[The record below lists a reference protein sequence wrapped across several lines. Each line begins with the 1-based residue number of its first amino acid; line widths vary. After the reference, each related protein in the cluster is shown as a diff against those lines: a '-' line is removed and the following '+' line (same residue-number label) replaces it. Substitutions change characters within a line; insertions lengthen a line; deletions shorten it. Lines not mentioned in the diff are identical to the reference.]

1 MPAVNNWLDALIAS
15 AADGRGAI
23 KAPVRVATT
32 APITLSG
39 TQRVDGV
46 TLAVGDH
53 VLAKDQSA
61 AAENGIWTVSTGGW
75 TRRAD
80 ADAAGELYAGATV
93 YVAAGTAHGKTW
105 WSLTTTGTI
114 AVGATAQTWEEL
126 ITSSVSAVPS
136 SRLVT
141 AGAGLTGGGSLAADR
156 TIDVV
161 AGDASIVVAADSIAV
176 GVISDAQ
183 HGTRGGGT
191 THAAATTVAAGFMSA
206 ADKTLIDDGG
216 PWDPLY
222 AGESGPGDPDE
233 PTAGKL
239 RVSSATTADIVARAG
254 SAQATVAACTA
265 GPTMTYGTDASSIVV
280 DAVDD
285 ITIDV
290 GGASAFYADSVETRL
305 DYGGSA
311 FVSCSGSQVTL
322 SEPDLRWASGVT
334 PTLGQMPRTGDALP
348 ADLTITSQAPW
359 ASATGG
365 NRTPGKL
372 ILAVPSPAGAGT
384 GSYVRVDIDTTD
396 NHRVERNGLHIARHI
411 TSGGCF
417 IGGLS
422 DSAASGFAAMY
433 LGPKASTRG
442 ASDYT
447 MFASGFDAGL
457 SAPDAT
463 GTLSLRLAGVTQFY
477 LSASGGVT
485 TYRMSDAAADVLTFA
500 CDATGASTCTIAQG
514 VTSWTLQQSTRTS
527 DAACYDLTIAPQY
540 PFASATTDATKKPG
554 DLVIAL
560 DRPAASGTLAAG
572 VKTRWG
578 SSSPPTRRE
587 HAAPGTQTTDATTT
601 TIGYLTLEEGSTH
614 AMIVRAMGKV
624 VATGVVLIEE
634 WSVSAKRA
642 GAGAVV
648 ESALRISTA
657 GAGAWTIAFDASG
670 NDVRCRA
677 TGAGGTTI
685 EWDVHFDSFYR
696 VRT

>member
-1 MPAVNNWLDALIAS
+1 MPAVNDWLDALIAS

-32 APITLSG
+32 ASITLSG
-39 TQRVDGV
+39 TQTVDGV
-46 TLAVGDH
+46 ALASGDH
-53 VLAKDQSA
+53 VLVKDQGT
-61 AAENGIWTVSTGGW
+61 AENGVWTVSTGGW

-93 YVAAGTAHGKTW
+93 YVAAGATHGKTW

-156 TIDVV
+156 TIDI
-161 AGDASIVVAADSIAV
+161 AAADGSITVAADSIAV
-176 GVISDAQ
+176 GVISDVQ

-191 THAAATTVAAGFMSA
+191 THDVATTSTAGFMSA

-222 AGESGPGDPDE
+222 AGDSGPGDPGE
-233 PTAGKL
+233 PSTGVL
-239 RVSSATTADIVARAG
+239 RMSSAKVADIVAKVG
-254 SAQATVAACTA
+254 GGEATIASVAS
-265 GPTMTYGTDASSIVV
+265 GPVITYGTDASSVVV

-285 ITIDV
+285 IALDV
-290 GGASAFYADSVETRL
+290 KGASMLFADPTSVWI
-305 DYGGSA
+305 GVAGSPYITA
-311 FVSCSGSQVTL
+311 ASSEVLLHQSALTWSIALTPVLSQTA
-322 SEPDLRWASGVT
+322 RAT
-334 PTLGQMPRTGDALP
+334 DAAP
-348 ADLTITSQAPW
+348 ADLTIRSQAPW
-359 ASATGG
+359 ASATGA
-365 NRTPGKL
+365 NRTPGKI
-372 ILAVPSPAGAGT
+372 ILAVPTPAGAGT
-384 GSYVRVDIDTTD
+384 QSYVRVDIDTTD
-396 NHRVERNGLHIARHI
+396 NHRIERNGHHIARHI

-447 MFASGFDAGL
+447 LVASGFDVNVN
-457 SAPDAT
+457 APDA
-463 GTLSLRLAGVTQFY
+463 GGVVSLRAGGTTHFY
-477 LSASGGVT
+477 FSAAAGVT

-500 CDATGASTCTIAQG
+500 CDATGASTCTVAQG
-514 VTSWTLQQSTRTS
+514 VAGFTIQQSTRTS
-527 DAACYDLTIAPQY
+527 DAACYDLTLAPQR
-540 PFASATTDATKKPG
+540 PFATATTDATKKPG
-554 DLVIAL
+554 DLVVAL
-560 DRPAASGTLAAG
+560 DRPAASGATDAG
-572 VKTRWG
+572 VKVRWG
-578 SSSPPTRRE
+578 SSAPPTRRE
-587 HAAPGTQTTDATTT
+587 SAPQGVQTTDGTTT
-601 TIGYLTLEEGSTH
+601 TAGVVTLEEGSTH
-614 AMIVRAMGKV
+614 AMLVRAMGKV
-624 VATGVVLIEE
+624 VATGVVRVES
-634 WSVSAKRA
+634 WMVSAKRA

-648 ESALRISTA
+648 EGQQRISTA
-657 GAGAWTIAFDASG
+657 GAGAWTIAFDSSG
-670 NDVRCRA
+670 NDVRCRV

-685 EWDVHFDSFYR
+685 VWDVHFDSFYR